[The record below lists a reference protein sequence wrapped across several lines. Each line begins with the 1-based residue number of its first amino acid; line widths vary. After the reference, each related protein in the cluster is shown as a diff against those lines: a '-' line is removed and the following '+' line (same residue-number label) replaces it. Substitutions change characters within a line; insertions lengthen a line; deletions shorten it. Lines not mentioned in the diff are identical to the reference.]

1 MSDDSVEIQP
11 LLRLIDELT
20 EKLERKYARY
30 SSYAPDAVQIALVKL
45 SLQSPKPDHP
55 EAWLSRVATNAMLD
69 HIRATDRSP
78 VTFAPDDLP
87 DGAVPAPTLAHTTT
101 RTLNAELVKSV
112 MDQMPERDR
121 AMLQAMYI
129 DGVSA
134 RTLADQHGLKESG
147 MGRTMDRAREKFRER
162 FRAALESYRLKRRPD
177 H

>member
-1 MSDDSVEIQP
+1 MTDHVVEIQP
-11 LLRLIDELT
+11 LLRFIDELT
-20 EKLERKYARY
+20 EKLERRYERY
-30 SSYAPDAVQIALVKL
+30 SSFAPDAVQTALVKL
-45 SLQSPKPDHP
+45 SLQTPKPDHP

-78 VTFAPDDLP
+78 VTYAADDLP
-87 DGAVPAPTLAHTTT
+87 EGSVPAPTLAHTTT
-101 RTLNAELVKSV
+101 RTLNAELVQSV
-112 MDQMPERDR
+112 MNEMPERDR
-121 AMLQAMYI
+121 EMLRAMYV

-177 H
+177 R